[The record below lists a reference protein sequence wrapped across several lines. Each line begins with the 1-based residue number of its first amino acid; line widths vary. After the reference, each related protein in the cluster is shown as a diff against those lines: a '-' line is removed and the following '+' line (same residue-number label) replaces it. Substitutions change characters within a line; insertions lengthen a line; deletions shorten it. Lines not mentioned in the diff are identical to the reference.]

1 MPLAIALPCI
11 RNDLILRAQNG
22 EEKES
27 KPLPLYKQGSI
38 EYAEVVRRGSLP
50 RLWGLENLSA
60 ESLAKYEKKSS
71 FRQMRRII
79 FQAEE

>member
-1 MPLAIALPCI
+1 MPLAITLPSI
-11 RNDLILRAQNG
+11 RNGLTLRAQNG

-27 KPLPLYKQGSI
+27 KPLPVYKQGSI
-38 EYAEVVRRGSLP
+38 EYAEVVRRGPLP

-60 ESLAKYEKKSS
+60 ENLAKNEKSS